1 MSKKD
6 QKHTSKMS
14 DSTTAIR
21 ELNLDEIKFVSGGVS
36 DLGKYITEA
45 VDEAISAAIG
55 SR

>member
-36 DLGKYITEA
+36 DLGNHITKA
-45 VDEAISAAIG
+45 VDEALSAAIC